1 MSEDM
6 RYEAK
11 AVKND
16 KYIDWKKLNCK
27 KLVYNKRLSGKF
39 RLYLSNKGIYKKGF
53 HWKIGIHAYFFIVQE
68 VNFPKQ

>member
-6 RYEAK
+6 GYEAK
-11 AVKND
+11 VIKNE
-16 KYIDWKKLNCK
+16 KYIDWNKFNCK

-53 HWKIGIHAYFFIVQE
+53 H
-68 VNFPKQ
+68 

>member
-53 HWKIGIHAYFFIVQE
+53 H
-68 VNFPKQ
+68 